1 MARTKK
7 TAIIANKSPVSK
19 NKKSQKKRVRV
30 SLPQELRS
38 LRRAQLKEAASYTG
52 GEFAH
57 LVENTFFQR

>member
-19 NKKSQKKRVRV
+19 NKKSQKKTARV
-30 SLPQELRS
+30 SLPRELRS